1 MLNADIENN
10 FIINKFL
17 SKIKNKIPVEHYE
30 YYENILNAYFS
41 SDTLMV
47 YFATIYPDVI
57 NILEKLYEYEPF
69 NVDVDKI
76 YNNYFE
82 AIYSGNLFMF
92 CVANGDIPL
101 KWDIDQATKGT
112 PFYRNSEFLYNFL
125 YLVYSDLDS
134 SIWLYKTPK
143 NGKFIIKTIR

>member
-57 NILEKLYEYEPF
+57 NILEKLYEYEP
-69 NVDVDKI
+69 
-76 YNNYFE
+76 
-82 AIYSGNLFMF
+82 
-92 CVANGDIPL
+92 C
-101 KWDIDQATKGT
+101 
-112 PFYRNSEFLYNFL
+112 
-125 YLVYSDLDS
+125 
-134 SIWLYKTPK
+134 
-143 NGKFIIKTIR
+143 